1 MLEQHSSSTVLS
13 VSVIIRTEINNT
25 TVDHNTCMY
34 GYLHVFTLMVFR
46 FKLRPLY
53 RYQVYLNTIK
63 IPGGTIA
70 IMLPSFIFRCT

>member
-13 VSVIIRTEINNT
+13 VSVIIRTEISNS

-46 FKLRPLY
+46 IMLRPLY
-53 RYQVYLNTIK
+53 HYQVYLNTIK
-63 IPGGTIA
+63 ISGEMIA
-70 IMLPSFIFRCT
+70 VMLPSNIFHI